1 MDSPLSHHTSQPNQ
15 SNCQSACFDTSP
27 ERLNSMSPSEL
38 EQAMEDAL
46 SAMAEDSYDPAV
58 IDAYLDA
65 LDRKAPMPDYPDA
78 KRSYSAFQQRI
89 RSLPENVA
97 NQKPPKRYP
106 ARLRSRIRTSL
117 AAAVMTA
124 CLLGTMMVVQAYGI
138 DVFGVIARWSES
150 AFSFGS
156 LPDENEEDSA
166 YHPQKAE
173 EGTENSASGV
183 PEEYQELQMEFAE
196 RGLPLY
202 YPKIPEEFAPQ
213 EPLID
218 VDPITDCVSF
228 SVAYTSALDC
238 IGFNVILHDN
248 APFEI
253 YEKNDEDVEPFVC
266 NEITHYIFKNN
277 ENETVAWMIGNVEY
291 SITSNTS
298 TVDMKSLIQSIYEE

>member
-15 SNCQSACFDTSP
+15 SNCQSACFDISP
-27 ERLNSMSPSEL
+27 EHLNSMSPSEL

-138 DVFGVIARWSES
+138 DVFGAIARWSES

-156 LPDENEEDSA
+156 LPDENEEDSV

-173 EGTENSASGV
+173 EGTENSASGI

-202 YPKIPEEFAPQ
+202 YPKIPLGF
-213 EPLID
+213 EPDEPFLG
-218 VDPITDCVSF
+218 VDPETNCVRF
-228 SVAYTSALDC
+228 SIIYTQGADF
-238 IGFNVILHDN
+238 IGFNVTQNLDVISSV
-248 APFEI
+248 
-253 YEKNDEDVEPFVC
+253 YEKDAGNVEQYEY
-266 NEITHYIFKNN
+266 NGITHYIFSNN
-277 ENETVAWMIGNVEY
+277 GCLIATWVSDCLEY
-291 SITSNTS
+291 ALFVDSPAVNITE
-298 TVDMKSLIQSIYEE
+298 LIQSFYEV